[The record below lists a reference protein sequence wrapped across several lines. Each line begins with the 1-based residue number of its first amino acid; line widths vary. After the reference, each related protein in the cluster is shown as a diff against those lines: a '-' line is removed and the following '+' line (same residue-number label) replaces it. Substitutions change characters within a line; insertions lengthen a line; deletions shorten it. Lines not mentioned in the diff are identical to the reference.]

1 MVVLRLLENL
11 DWMNAVYLSVMSVTT
26 IGYGDRS
33 FNTTRRRIFMSA
45 AVGKAFLYLVEARID
60 KRHRRR
66 RRRSERMSCRS
77 SERRRRSGVST
88 LSLDSGK
95 KKLLL
100 NARALI
106 PC

>member
-1 MVVLRLLENL
+1 IGVGTVVLRLLENL
-11 DWMNAVYLSVMSVTT
+11 DWMNAVYLSVMLVTT
-26 IGYGDRS
+26 IGYRDRS
-33 FNTTRRRIFMSA
+33 FNTTHGQIFVST
-45 AVGKAFLYLVEARID
+45 AVGKAFLYLVEAQID

-66 RRRSERMSCRS
+66 RRRSERM
-77 SERRRRSGVST
+77 RRPGVST